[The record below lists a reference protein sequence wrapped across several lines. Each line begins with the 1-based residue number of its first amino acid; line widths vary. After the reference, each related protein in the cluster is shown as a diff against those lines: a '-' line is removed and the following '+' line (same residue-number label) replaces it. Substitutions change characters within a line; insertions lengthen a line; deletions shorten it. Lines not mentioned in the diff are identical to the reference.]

1 MVMAIVRTA
10 RPKQW
15 TKNVLVFAAPAAAGV
30 LTQRDALLQ
39 TLVAF
44 VGFCLAA
51 SGTYFLNDANDAAA
65 DRLHPTKRMRPI
77 AAGDLEVR
85 TARIIAGV
93 LVVLAL
99 LVTAPINDFKLT
111 GVIAAYLVITLS
123 YTIWLKYEPVI
134 DLAAVAAGFVL
145 RAIAGGVATDVP
157 LSDWFLIV
165 AGAGSLFIVTG
176 KRHAEQV
183 ELGSDSSEHRRTL
196 GEYSTAF
203 LGYVRAVASGVM
215 ITAYCLWAFENA
227 ASTGDETWFR
237 LSIVPFVIAVLRYA
251 LVIDQGGGG
260 APEEVVLSDRVLQI
274 VGLVWLITFAL
285 GVNG

>member
-1 MVMAIVRTA
+1 MRAAIRTA

-30 LTQRDALLQ
+30 LNQRDALLQ
-39 TLVAF
+39 TSVAF

-51 SGTYFLNDANDAAA
+51 SGTYFLNDVNDAVA
-65 DRLHPTKRMRPI
+65 DRLHPTKRLRPI
-77 AAGDLEVR
+77 AAGDLDAR
-85 TARIIAGV
+85 TARIIA
-93 LVVLAL
+93 VVLIL
-99 LVTAPINDFKLT
+99 LSFVVTAPINDFKLT
-111 GVIAAYLVITLS
+111 GVVAGYVAVTLS
-123 YTIWLKYEPVI
+123 YTLWLKYEPVI
-134 DLAAVAAGFVL
+134 DLAAVAAGFVF
-145 RAIAGGVATDVP
+145 RAIAGGVATSVP

-183 ELGSDSSEHRRTL
+183 ELGSDSLDHRRTL

-203 LGYVRAVASGVM
+203 LGYVRAVSSGVM

-227 ASTGDETWFR
+227 RSTGDDTWFR

-274 VGLVWLITFAL
+274 VGVVWVLLFAL
-285 GVNG
+285 GVRG